1 MAWDVSCWTVA
12 VPAASWLRFDGSPT
26 PTLILKSIG
35 LGLALGILQVLIL
48 SLLQR
53 LRGRHVIGSFDE
65 ISAVTFAAAMT
76 VLVSTVGTF
85 FFSPPPIPRSV
96 PFIAGA
102 LALVLMLAG
111 RFALRLIRQRNRTQV
126 SAERVIIYGAGDTG
140 EQIVRQM
147 IADPNSGYV
156 PIAILD
162 DNPRK
167 KNLRIHGIRVVGSI
181 DELDSLTRRTASTV
195 MVVAIASISSTE
207 LLRLDRICSSLGIA
221 LRTIPTTS
229 EIVGGAV
236 KLGDISHV
244 SEEDLL
250 GRRPIVTD
258 EPGIHKLLRG
268 RRILIT
274 GAGGSIG
281 SELVRQVVRYE
292 PKFVG
297 ILDRDE
303 SAMHAVQLTLDGR
316 GLLCGDDLILADI
329 RDDQRLQEVFSTVRP
344 EIVFHAAALKHLS
357 LLERY
362 PEEAHKTNVLGTENV
377 LKAAKSSGV
386 QVFVNISTDK
396 AADPS
401 SILGKSKLVTEQL
414 TAGAVLT
421 SDHDRE
427 TRYMSVRF
435 GNVLGSRG
443 SVLTAF
449 RYQIEKGGP
458 VTVTDPDVT
467 RYFMTIPEAVHLVLQ
482 AAVIGSH
489 GETLILDM
497 GEPVKILEVAEQ
509 MIAKSGRRI
518 DIVFT
523 GLRPGEK
530 LDEVLLSSQEVGTTE
545 KHPLVFHTKVTPMEL
560 GSANRAWMS
569 S

>member
-1 MAWDVSCWTVA
+1 M
-12 VPAASWLRFDGSPT
+12 
-26 PTLILKSIG
+26 LKSIA
-35 LGLALGILQVLIL
+35 LGCVLGILQICIL
-48 SLLQR
+48 NVLQR
-53 LRGRHVIGSFDE
+53 LRGRHIVGSFDE
-65 ISAVTFAAAMT
+65 ISAVTFSAALT
-76 VLVSTVGTF
+76 VLVATMGTF
-85 FFSPPPIPRSV
+85 LFSPTPIPRSV
-96 PFIAGA
+96 PIIAGA

-111 RFALRLIRQRNRTQV
+111 RFTLRLIRQRNRTPAL
-126 SAERVIIYGAGDTG
+126 AERVIIFGAGDSG

-147 IADPNSGYV
+147 ISDPNSGYV

-162 DNPRK
+162 DNPSK
-167 KNLRIHGIRVVGSI
+167 KNLRIHGIRVLGGS
-181 DELDSLTRRTASTV
+181 DQLESLARRTSSTAL
-195 MVVAIASISSTE
+195 VVAITNIRSSE
-207 LLRLDRICSSLGIA
+207 LLRLDRICTTLGLA

-236 KLGDISHV
+236 KLGDITHV

-258 EPGIHKLLRG
+258 EPGIQMLLKD

-281 SELVRQVVRYE
+281 SELVRQVFRYE
-292 PKFVG
+292 PEFVG

-316 GLLCGDDLILADI
+316 GLLSGEDLILADI
-329 RDDQRLQEVFSTVRP
+329 RDEKRLQEVFSTVRP
-344 EIVFHAAALKHLS
+344 DMVFHAAALKHLS

-362 PEEAHKTNVLGTENV
+362 PDEAHKTNVIGTENV
-377 LKAAKSSGV
+377 LKAAKSMGV

-396 AADPS
+396 AADPT
-401 SILGKSKLVTEQL
+401 SILGKSKLVTERL
-414 TAGAVLT
+414 TAGAVPERELT
-421 SDHDRE
+421 PDA
-427 TRYMSVRF
+427 RYMSVRF

-458 VTVTDPDVT
+458 VTVTDPHVT

-482 AAVIGSH
+482 AAVIGNH

-497 GEPVKILEVAEQ
+497 GEPVRILDVAEQ
-509 MIAKSGRRI
+509 MIEKSGRRLTI
-518 DIVFT
+518 EFT

-530 LDEVLLSSQEVGTTE
+530 LDEVLMSSREVGSTD
-545 KHPLVFHTKVTPMEL
+545 KHPLVFHTKVVPMEI
-560 GSANRAWMS
+560 GVSDSSWMRS
-569 S
+569 